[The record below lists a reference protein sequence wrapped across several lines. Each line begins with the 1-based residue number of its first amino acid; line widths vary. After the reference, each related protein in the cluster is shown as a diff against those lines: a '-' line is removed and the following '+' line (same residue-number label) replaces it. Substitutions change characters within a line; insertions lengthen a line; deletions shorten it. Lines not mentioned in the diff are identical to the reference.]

1 MTAKLFR
8 TDFHPIEITGELS
21 TRLANMSL
29 LCAFFVVCMHV
40 WGRAEGFFS
49 YIIYMTYVD
58 CVCRIAVPFFFL
70 CSGFLLAGHFCDKGW
85 YRVQLT
91 KRLANLGCP
100 FLFWNVA
107 WLVISFMVMLLANE
121 VHITD
126 IEKIIFNTCAFGK
139 GNLKPVGFDFFGGW
153 ILTALGLNPFG
164 LPYVQQLWYIRSL
177 LILVALSPVLC
188 RLAKFEWLFV
198 LFVAYALICPF
209 GGDLQANL
217 LGRFR
222 WLSFF
227 RITLSLEGLFYFVLG
242 IYLRNSPPP
251 RPIGKCVFSVSF
263 LSVLLIV
270 LSFMLMRS
278 KYLTMAMYCKWT
290 TIPLLLFTVWSLMPG
305 IHLPRWLISNAFG
318 VYLVH
323 RCVVWGL
330 DRFYPFGATG
340 LLILTVKWFVVFA
353 LSVCCVQILRFCK
366 LSRLC
371 LGGR

>member
-8 TDFHPIEITGELS
+8 TDFHPIEMTRELS
-21 TRLANMSL
+21 AKLANMSV
-29 LCAFFVVCMHV
+29 LCAFFIVCMHV
-40 WGRAEGFFS
+40 WGRVEGFFS

-100 FLFWNVA
+100 FLFWNAA
-107 WLVISFMVMLLANE
+107 WFVISFAVMLLANE

-126 IEKIIFNTCAFGK
+126 IKKVILNTCTFGK
-139 GNLKPVGFDFFGGW
+139 GNIQPIGFNVWGGW
-153 ILTALGLNPFG
+153 LLTALGLNPFE

-188 RLAKFEWLFV
+188 RLAKFKWLFL
-198 LFVAYALICPF
+198 LFAMYALICPF
-209 GGDLQANL
+209 GGDLQANF
-217 LGRFR
+217 LGGFR
-222 WLSFF
+222 ELSIF

-242 IYLRNSPPP
+242 VYLRNSP
-251 RPIGKCVFSVSF
+251 RPYKKNLCFLCGS
-263 LSVLLIV
+263 LSVVLIA
-270 LSFMLMRS
+270 LSYILMRS
-278 KYLTMAMYCKWT
+278 GFILLAMYCKWIT
-290 TIPLLLFTVWSLMPG
+290 LPLILFIVWSFVPTV
-305 IHLPRWLISNAFG
+305 HLPIWLISNAFG
-318 VYLVH
+318 VYLIH
-323 RCVVWGL
+323 RCVLWGI
-330 DRFYPFGATG
+330 DRICPFVEMG
-340 LLILTVKWFVVFA
+340 LMMIIFKWIVVFA
-353 LSVCCVQILRFCK
+353 LSVCCTEMLRRCR